1 MGRRPPIVTISAG
14 GLIAA
19 GLWLAL
25 SGLGVPL
32 LTLSQ
37 LWPIIPAVG
46 GAALL
51 VQNRHQARQSAG
63 LILGGTMAL
72 LSGLFLMLFS
82 FRVGNLTWADMAG
95 WWPTFLLIGG
105 LSFLAVYLAEG
116 MREPSLLTL
125 THILGGFGLLA
136 LPFTLGIIR
145 GAVFNQVA
153 RLWPL
158 VLILIGL
165 AVVLRLRSRRRGLH
179 LSDGSP
185 GSSIRSLAGED

>member
-1 MGRRPPIVTISAG
+1 MGRRQPIVTISAG

-19 GLWLAL
+19 GLWLVL

-37 LWPIIPAVG
+37 LWPIILVVG

-51 VQNRHQARQSAG
+51 VQNGQQARQSIG
-63 LILGGTMAL
+63 LVLSGTMAL
-72 LSGLFLMLFS
+72 LNGLFLMLFS

-95 WWPTFLLIGG
+95 WWPTFLLMAG
-105 LSFLAVYLAEG
+105 LSFLAVYLTDG
-116 MREPSLLTL
+116 MRDPSLLTL
-125 THILGGFGLLA
+125 THVLGGSGLLV
-136 LPFTLGIIR
+136 LPFTLGIIQ
-145 GAVFNQVA
+145 GAVFNQAA

-158 VLILIGL
+158 ALILIGL
-165 AVVLRLRSRRRGLH
+165 AVALRLRSRRRGLH